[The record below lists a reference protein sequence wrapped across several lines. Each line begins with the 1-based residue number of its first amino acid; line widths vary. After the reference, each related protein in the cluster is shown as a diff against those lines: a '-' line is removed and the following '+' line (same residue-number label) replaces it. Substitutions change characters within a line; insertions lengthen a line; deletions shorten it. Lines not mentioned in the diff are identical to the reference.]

1 MCHCIIVINVIL
13 TLNVETIL
21 IIEVVFVFPSIWIN
35 IFEGYL
41 DGTYSCYCPLN
52 SSLDGT
58 TECNDGSQCE
68 DGNLG
73 HITCGAK
80 GLACKEKNKVTI
92 SRPEVYWE

>member
-1 MCHCIIVINVIL
+1 MYFREH
-13 TLNVETIL
+13 
-21 IIEVVFVFPSIWIN
+21 VVSVNMLCLYFRY

-73 HITCGAK
+73 HITCGLK
-80 GLACKEKNKVTI
+80 GLACKEKNKVKI
-92 SRPEVYWE
+92 S

>member
-1 MCHCIIVINVIL
+1 M
-13 TLNVETIL
+13 
-21 IIEVVFVFPSIWIN
+21 FVFQWIWIN

-58 TECNDGSQCE
+58 TECNDGAQCE

-73 HITCGAK
+73 HITCGLK
-80 GLACKEKNKVTI
+80 GLACKEKNRVKTVKLI
-92 SRPEVYWE
+92 VKLIFSRPEVHYFRAEV